1 MKRVNTTMGLV
12 CLVVGAAATAACGG
26 AAPATANSATTAGMP
41 GTTAPT
47 TVEEQIALGQKLYGR
62 KCASC
67 HGANGEGDAKDPPVV
82 GKDAL
87 PLDPR
92 PTQRVRKAKFA
103 TAADVGTFVK
113 SAMPAD
119 APGTLTDTE
128 ALAILAFDLHANGVK
143 LDKMVD
149 PTYAGAIKLH

>member
-1 MKRVNTTMGLV
+1 MKRVNMAVGLV
-12 CLVVGAAATAACGG
+12 CLVVGAASTTACGG
-26 AAPATANSATTAGMP
+26 AAPATAKSATTAGMP
-41 GTTAPT
+41 GTTAPA
-47 TVEEQIALGQKLYGR
+47 TVEEQIALGQKLYGQ

-87 PLDPR
+87 PLEPR
-92 PTQRVRKAKFA
+92 PTQKVRKAKFM

-113 SAMPAD
+113 STMPAD

-143 LDKMVD
+143 LEKMVD
-149 PTYAGAIKLH
+149 PAYAAGIKLH